1 MKLPII
7 EKERRAAQMRAV
19 VQRVSRARVKVDG
32 RTTGEIGEGLLVLVG
47 VAKTDAEADAA
58 QLAEKIA
65 GLRLFNDDNGK
76 MNRSVEEVGGAVLVV
91 SQFTLHG
98 DCRKGRRPS
107 FDRAAPAAQAQTLYE
122 KFLHVLRHR
131 GLQVETGVFQAMME
145 VELVNAGPVTL
156 LVDTD
161 RSFY

>member
-1 MKLPII
+1 
-7 EKERRAAQMRAV
+7 MRAV
-19 VQRVSRARVKVDG
+19 VQRVSRARVEVDG
-32 RTTGEIGEGLLVLVG
+32 RTTGEIGEGLLVLLG

-107 FDRAAPAAQAQTLYE
+107 FDRAAPAAQAQALYE

>member
-1 MKLPII
+1 
-7 EKERRAAQMRAV
+7 MRAV
-19 VQRVSRARVKVDG
+19 VQRVNRARVEVDG
-32 RTTGEIGEGLLVLVG
+32 RTTGEIGPGMVVLLG

-107 FDRAAPAAQAQTLYE
+107 FDRAAPAAQAQALYE

>member
-19 VQRVSRARVKVDG
+19 VQRVSRARVEVEG
-32 RTTGEIGEGLLVLVG
+32 RMTGEIGPGMVVLLG

-107 FDRAAPAAQAQTLYE
+107 FDRAAPAAQAQALYE

-131 GLQVETGVFQAMME
+131 GLQVETGVFQATME

>member
-1 MKLPII
+1 
-7 EKERRAAQMRAV
+7 MRAV
-19 VQRVSRARVKVDG
+19 VQRVSRARVEVEG
-32 RTTGEIGEGLLVLVG
+32 RAAGEIGPGMVVLLG

-107 FDRAAPAAQAQTLYE
+107 FDRAAPAAQAQALYE

>member
-1 MKLPII
+1 
-7 EKERRAAQMRAV
+7 
-19 VQRVSRARVKVDG
+19 
-32 RTTGEIGEGLLVLVG
+32 
-47 VAKTDAEADAA
+47 
-58 QLAEKIA
+58 
-65 GLRLFNDDNGK
+65 
-76 MNRSVEEVGGAVLVV
+76 MNRSVEEVGGALLVV

-107 FDRAAPAAQAQTLYE
+107 FDRAAPAAQAQALYE